1 MWESERNEKKKELKY
16 EFMKIIAHK
25 KNLKTLSED
34 GWSMTETSEMCTG
47 GQKCKAGSF
56 YVSFVNGGWKW

>member
-1 MWESERNEKKKELKY
+1 
-16 EFMKIIAHK
+16 MKIIAHK

-34 GWSMTETSEMCTG
+34 GWSMTETSEMRTG